1 MHIIYKHRI
10 ETMLHFVK
18 QQTPIGKKT
27 VPASAY
33 RITTARQCASNFQRM
48 VAELCLQILSY
59 NSKTNIERVLWS
71 TPSLRRLPLQV
82 RKATHPNSLTRS
94 FSIAENTTA
103 RHSSRFWLWMILRQ
117 VFFHLSPLES
127 WRRLLHEHKD

>member
-1 MHIIYKHRI
+1 MYVYRNIPICRHCIALHTNKHSF

-18 QQTPIGKKT
+18 QQTQIGKKT

-33 RITTARQCASNFQRM
+33 RITTARQCGSNFQRM

-71 TPSLRRLPLQV
+71 TPSLRRLALQV
-82 RKATHPNSLTRS
+82 RKATHPNRLTLS
-94 FSIAENTTA
+94 FSIAENSTA
-103 RHSSRFWLWMILRQ
+103 RHFSRFGLWMIL
-117 VFFHLSPLES
+117 
-127 WRRLLHEHKD
+127 